1 MKITK
6 FGHCCMLVEEK
17 DLRILF
23 DPGIY
28 STKQN
33 ELQNIDLIL
42 ITHTH
47 SDHFDLD
54 SIKKMLKNNPNA
66 KIITNSE
73 VGKELEKAAIPFS
86 ILEHGQKMQVKG
98 IRIEAIGNDHAYLH
112 HSIPC
117 LQNTGYLIANRFFFP
132 GDALTI
138 PKNQTIFR
146 RPFFKRPIEILALP
160 VAGPWLKLEEAIE
173 YAKEIK
179 PKICFPVHDGGL
191 KHIGSTNRIPPIVL
205 EPLGIT
211 FKVLELEKENEF

>member
-1 MKITK
+1 MNRTNYSLTRMKITK

-17 DLRILF
+17 DLNILF
-23 DPGIY
+23 DPGTN

-33 ELQNIDLIL
+33 ELQNIDLIM

-54 SIKKMLKNNPNA
+54 SIKKILKNNPNA
-66 KIITNSE
+66 KILTNTE
-73 VGKELEKAAIPFS
+73 VGKELKKAAIPFS
-86 ILEHGQKMQVKG
+86 ILEHGQKVQVKG
-98 IRIEAIGNDHAYLH
+98 ISIEAMGNDHAYLH
-112 HSIPC
+112 HSVPC

-138 PKNQTIFR
+138 PKN
-146 RPFFKRPIEILALP
+146 KIEILALP

-179 PKICFPVHDGGL
+179 PNICFPVHDGGL
-191 KHIGSTNRIPPIVL
+191 KSIGSTNRIPPIVL